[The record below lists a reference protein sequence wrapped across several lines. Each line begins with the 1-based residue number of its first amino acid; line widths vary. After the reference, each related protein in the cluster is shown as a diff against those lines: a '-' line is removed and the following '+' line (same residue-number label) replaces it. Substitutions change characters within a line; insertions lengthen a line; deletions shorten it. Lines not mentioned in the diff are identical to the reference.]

1 MFFSKTI
8 FAMLLAVG
16 AVNAAA
22 IANPLDAGELSK
34 RDCIPCGQFS
44 RENPILAYRPK
55 YPYAP
60 LLSDRGSTT
69 TFHLECSLYYH
80 MLQWSIRLWC
90 PDFITH
96 VTSPNSTF
104 LAVLWTLIN
113 YKKI

>member
-44 RENPILAYRPK
+44 CQREACYTDPVYTQHSGCP
-55 YPYAP
+55 
-60 LLSDRGSTT
+60 
-69 TFHLECSLYYH
+69 
-80 MLQWSIRLWC
+80 QWAICR
-90 PDFITH
+90 
-96 VTSPNSTF
+96 
-104 LAVLWTLIN
+104 
-113 YKKI
+113 